1 MEQLGFELSNH
12 PRAEQIQAAEARANR
27 EIDSWSD
34 LALEFLKGYARTHST
49 VFGEDVTKAA
59 EAWGLIAPKEPR
71 AWGGVY
77 IRAQHLNI
85 IVATGETRK
94 RKNGSP
100 AMIYKSLL
108 FRAPV

>member
-1 MEQLGFELSNH
+1 MSAQMAMDFEH
-12 PRAEQIQAAEARANR
+12 PRAEQIHAAEDRANK
-27 EIDSWSD
+27 EIEDWSD
-34 LALEFLKGYARTHST
+34 LAMLYLRNYCRTT
-49 VFGEDVTKAA
+49 QFVFAEDCTKAA
-59 EAWGLIAPKEPR
+59 EAYGLIAPSNPR

-77 IRAQHLNI
+77 IRAQHQNI

-108 FRAPV
+108 FRSPV

>member
-1 MEQLGFELSNH
+1 MEQFAMEFSNH
-12 PRAEQIQAAEARANR
+12 PRAEQIHAAEDRANR
-27 EIDSWSD
+27 EIQDWSD
-34 LALEFLKGYARTHST
+34 LALEFLKGYCRANAT
-49 VFGEDVTKAA
+49 VFAEDITRAA
-59 EAWGLIAPKEPR
+59 DAWGLIAPSNPR